1 MNALELKQIE
11 FDSADYHAAVALR
24 QAVLRTPLGLV
35 FTAEELAKEAPYLHC
50 VAVLEGNVV
59 GSLMLVYGS
68 PVLETPSESLEV
80 QLRQMAV
87 QHEGQSLGIGSRL
100 LGFAESLAKANG
112 ATVLWC
118 NARQS
123 AQRFYEKNGFQVVGD
138 PFTLVELPHIK
149 MQKSL

>member
-11 FDSADYHAAVALR
+11 FNSADYHAAVALR

-35 FTAEELAKEAPYLHC
+35 FTTEELAKEAPYLHC
-50 VAVLEGNVV
+50 VAVLEGKIV
-59 GSLMLVYGS
+59 GSVMLIACINEAGERIY
-68 PVLETPSESLEV
+68 

-100 LGFAESLAKANG
+100 LGFAEGLAKADG

-123 AQRFYEKNGFQVVGD
+123 AQGFYEKNGFQVVGN
-138 PFTLVELPHIK
+138 PFTLVGLPHIK
-149 MQKSL
+149 MQKTL